1 MLLQKSA
8 KWQVLFYNF
17 KTEISQKLAE
27 MLQTTT
33 INNK

>member
-8 KWQVLFYNF
+8 KWQVIFYNF
-17 KTEISQKLAE
+17 KTAISQKLAE
-27 MLQTTT
+27 ILQTTA